1 MTDVAPEGDQD
12 WPTHCPVCGTHLVS
26 AVVDFD
32 ETNPRHP
39 EMRPGEMAAVDYC
52 PNPDCP
58 SHAEVAQDGP
68 ETAPGSLGGDNGG
81 A

>member
-1 MTDVAPEGDQD
+1 MRDVAPEGEQE
-12 WPTHCPVCGTHLVS
+12 WPTHCPVCGTRLAS

-32 ETNPRHP
+32 KTNEDRP
-39 EMRPGEMAAVDYC
+39 EMRPGEMASVDYC

-58 SHAEVAQDGP
+58 THAEPAEEAGS
-68 ETAPGSLGGDNGG
+68 APGSLGGDNGG

>member
-1 MTDVAPEGDQD
+1 MSDQVSD
-12 WPTHCPVCGTHLVS
+12 EPTEWPTHCPQCGTRLVS

-32 ETNPRHP
+32 KTNEDRP

-58 SHAEVAQDGP
+58 SHQQPVGP
-68 ETAPGSLGGDNGG
+68 EDAPG